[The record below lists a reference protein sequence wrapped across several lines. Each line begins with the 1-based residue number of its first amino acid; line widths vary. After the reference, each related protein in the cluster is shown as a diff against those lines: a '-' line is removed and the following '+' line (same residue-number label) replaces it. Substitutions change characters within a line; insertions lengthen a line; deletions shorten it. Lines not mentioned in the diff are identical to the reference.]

1 MDHSD
6 IAGEHDGER
15 DLDKMAE
22 IAMDGAGSTKV
33 LAADEAIA
41 ADAAQLS
48 EQLRAMRDRL
58 FPPAAQKTLRTFS
71 SGEAAKLI
79 GVSDGYLR
87 QLSIAGEGPQP
98 ETGAGGRRFYSL
110 ADIHALRHHLATQA
124 RAKGNLAKA
133 RSYVKWRD
141 PEREHLQVIAITNF
155 KGGSGKTTTSAH
167 MAQHLALEGYR
178 VLAVD
183 LDPQASL
190 SALFGY
196 QPEIDLSGN
205 DTLYGAIRY
214 DAERRPL
221 SEIVRKT
228 YFDGLDL
235 VPGNLELHE
244 FEHTTPRMLAERE
257 AGGGSDDFFFARIQS
272 ALASV
277 ADDYDVVVIDCP
289 PQLGFL
295 TLSAL
300 CASTSVIVTVH
311 PQMLDVASMSQF
323 LFMTADLL
331 SVVRAAG
338 GTLNF
343 DFLRYLVTRYE
354 PNDGPQTQ
362 IVGFLRSQFGGRVL
376 TAPMVKSTA
385 ISDAGLTKQTLYE
398 VGRDNFT
405 RTTYDRAMEA
415 LTSVN
420 AEIETLIEEAW
431 GRSGAGDAA

>member
-1 MDHSD
+1 MLDNT
-6 IAGEHDGER
+6 AER
-15 DLDKMAE
+15 GTATQ
-22 IAMDGAGSTKV
+22 A
-33 LAADEAIA
+33 AADERIA
-41 ADAAQLS
+41 ADAALLS
-48 EQLRAMRDRL
+48 EQLRVLRDRV
-58 FPPAAQKTLRTFS
+58 FPPASQKTLRTFS
-71 SGEAAKLI
+71 SGEAARLI

-87 QLSIAGEGPQP
+87 QLSIAGDGPQP
-98 ETGAGGRRFYSL
+98 ETGPGGRRYYSL
-110 ADIHALRHHLATQA
+110 ADINALRHHLAEQA
-124 RAKGNLAKA
+124 RAKGHLAKA

-141 PEREHLQVIAITNF
+141 PAREHLQVIAVTNF

-167 MAQHLALEGYR
+167 LAQYLALAGYR

-196 QPEIDLSGN
+196 QPELDLSGN

-221 SEIVRKT
+221 SQIIRKT

-244 FEHTTPRMLAERE
+244 FEHTTPRMLAERQ
-257 AGGGSDDFFFARIQS
+257 AGTGADEFFFARIQA
-272 ALASV
+272 ALATV
-277 ADDYDVVVIDCP
+277 AGDYDVVVIDCP

-300 CASTSVIVTVH
+300 CAATSVIVTVH

-362 IVGFLRSQFGGRVL
+362 IVGFLRSQFGERVL

-398 VGRDNFT
+398 VGRDSFT
-405 RTTYDRAMEA
+405 RSTYDRAMEA
-415 LTSVN
+415 LTAVN
-420 AEIETLIEEAW
+420 AEIEGLILEAW
-431 GRSGAGDAA
+431 GRGEGGNA